1 MLLCNL
7 RILGKKGLQNIQVTN
22 GKITAV
28 TEVEKYSI
36 NSKENKTQIE
46 FADVIAFPGLINS
59 HDHLDFNLFPQ
70 TGNRIYNNYAEWG
83 KDIHIKN
90 KGTIDAVLKI
100 PQHIR
105 TQWGLYKNLLN
116 GVTTVVNHGDKLNI
130 KSNLINVIQ
139 STNCLHST
147 QFEKNWRW
155 KLNNIFTKNQ
165 PYVIHIGEGT
175 DKASRDEIDEL
186 IKWNLFKKKLIGVH
200 GVAMDDK
207 QAGSFKA
214 LIWCPASNN
223 FLLNS
228 TAIIDELKT
237 KTSILFGTDA
247 TLTASWNMWEQLR
260 IARGT
265 LLLTDEEL
273 FDSLTKNAATIW
285 KRNNIASINV
295 NKQADIIVANANN
308 KTGFD
313 AFYSLNPEDI
323 QLILRKGE
331 ILLFDEEIKNQLAAT
346 NLSFSAF
353 SKICINGKVKYIYGD
368 ITGLMNEILS
378 YYPDAIFPFS
388 VPTYTTR

>member
-7 RILGKKGLQNIQVTN
+7 HIIGKKGLQDIQVTE

-28 TEVEKYSI
+28 TEGEKYSI
-36 NSKENKTQIE
+36 NSKENQTQIE
-46 FADVIAFPGLINS
+46 FADGIAFQGLINS

-83 KDIHIKN
+83 KDIHVKN
-90 KGTIDAVLKI
+90 KQAINAVLKI
-100 PQHIR
+100 PQHLR

-116 GVTTVVNHGDKLNI
+116 GVTTVVNHGEKLNI
-130 KSNLINVIQ
+130 KGNMINVIQ
-139 STNCLHST
+139 SANCLHST

-155 KLNNIFTKNQ
+155 KLNRVFTKNQ
-165 PYVIHIGEGT
+165 PFVIHIGEGT
-175 DKASRDEIDEL
+175 DNASQDEIDEL

-200 GVAMDDK
+200 GVAMDDQ
-207 QAGSFKA
+207 QAASFKA

-237 KTSILFGTDA
+237 KTTILFGTDS

-260 IARGT
+260 MARDT

-273 FDSLTKNAATIW
+273 FESLTKNAATIW
-285 KRNNIASINV
+285 KRNDIVSIDI
-295 NKQADIIVANANN
+295 NKQADIIIANANN

-313 AFYSLNPEDI
+313 AFYSINPKDI

-331 ILLFDEEIKNQLAAT
+331 ILLFDEEIKNQLPAT
-346 NLSFSAF
+346 KLSFSAF
-353 SKICINGKVKYIYGD
+353 NEICIDGQVKYIYGD
-368 ITGLMNEILS
+368 IRRLTKEILS
-378 YYPDAIFPFS
+378 YYPDAFFPFS
-388 VPTYTTR
+388 APACTTR

>member
-7 RILGKKGLQNIQVTN
+7 HIIGKKGLQNIQVTN
-22 GKITAV
+22 GKIAAV

-36 NSKENKTQIE
+36 NTKENETQIE

-70 TGNRIYNNYAEWG
+70 TGNRIYNNYTEWG

-90 KGTIDAVLKI
+90 KDGIDAVLKI
-100 PQHIR
+100 PQRIR

-116 GVTTVVNHGDKLNI
+116 GVTTVVNHGEKLSI

-139 STNCLHST
+139 STNCLHSI

-155 KLNNIFTKNQ
+155 KLNRIFTKNK
-165 PYVIHIGEGT
+165 PFVIHIGEGT
-175 DKASRDEIDEL
+175 DKASHDEIDEL
-186 IKWNLFKKKLIGVH
+186 IKWNLLKKKLIGVH

-214 LIWCPASNN
+214 LIWCPASNM

-228 TAIIDELKT
+228 TAIMDELKA
-237 KTSILFGTDA
+237 KTTILFGTDS
-247 TLTASWNMWEQLR
+247 TLTASWNMWKELR
-260 IARGT
+260 MARDT

-273 FDSLTKNAATIW
+273 FDSLTKNAAFVW
-285 KRNNIASINV
+285 KKNSIGSIDIT
-295 NKQADIIVANANN
+295 KQADIIIANANN

-313 AFYSLNPEDI
+313 AFYSINPKDI

-331 ILLFDEEIKNQLAAT
+331 ILLFDEEIKDQLVAA

-353 SKICINGKVKYIYGD
+353 RKICFNGQVKYIYGN
-368 ITGLMNEILS
+368 ITELMNEILS

-388 VPTYTTR
+388 TPTYTTR

>member
-1 MLLCNL
+1 
-7 RILGKKGLQNIQVTN
+7 
-22 GKITAV
+22 
-28 TEVEKYSI
+28 
-36 NSKENKTQIE
+36 
-46 FADVIAFPGLINS
+46 
-59 HDHLDFNLFPQ
+59 
-70 TGNRIYNNYAEWG
+70 
-83 KDIHIKN
+83 
-90 KGTIDAVLKI
+90 
-100 PQHIR
+100 
-105 TQWGLYKNLLN
+105 
-116 GVTTVVNHGDKLNI
+116 
-130 KSNLINVIQ
+130 
-139 STNCLHST
+139 
-147 QFEKNWRW
+147 
-155 KLNNIFTKNQ
+155 
-165 PYVIHIGEGT
+165 HIGEGT